1 MVSLAKA
8 DGKEEDV
15 NGEEEDEE
23 EGGNNTIVVS
33 SDSDSS
39 EGEISDG
46 SVQVK

>member
-1 MVSLAKA
+1 MSLA
-8 DGKEEDV
+8 EEEVDLT
-15 NGEEEDEE
+15 GEEEDEE

-39 EGEISDG
+39 ERSNISDG